1 MSLLTGL
8 TRGKG
13 TGTTDAVT
21 CPPDMSAELDNLT
34 QILENKNLTIQQQ
47 NKQLTDFQSMIPN
60 VKSDMYKLQNTVQ
73 ANNDNSQSAKRTF
86 HVSILVLVLLLIVGF
101 IMYLYNQLIS
111 KQAMFIIENSK
122 LFQDMA
128 EGFKSGKGGET
139 LQPGKE
145 FGDSQVDKTGIAEK
159 DMAKWNDVLSKIMTL
174 ISRGRFYLLLVIF
187 GFMYAFTIGMYSL
200 VYHGTD
206 TNMAA
211 QRIAISLSVILGFT
225 FLFVNNQTMIKPFEN
240 VVGGG
245 IVSMVYQK
253 FVRETMHGI
262 FKHKHFEGTSVF
274 PGAELYYDFMLSVFT
289 MKNMV
294 QVIYDIYE
302 HDGKYDFNI
311 NTDPENGVTKEKLKN
326 LFRYILQKNTIG
338 HGCWVYLASLTG
350 VLVSMRYLFANN
362 L

>member
-8 TRGKG
+8 TSGRGKG
-13 TGTTDAVT
+13 AEIIDAVT

-47 NKQLTDFQSMIPN
+47 NQQLNDFQSMIPN
-60 VKSDMYKLQNTVQ
+60 VKNDMYKLQNAVQ

-86 HVSILVLVLLLIVGF
+86 HVSVLALVLLVIVGF
-101 IMYLYNQLIS
+101 LMYLYNQLIS
-111 KQAMFIIENSK
+111 KQAMFIIEK
-122 LFQDMA
+122 EGLFQDMA
-128 EGFKSGKGGET
+128 QRFTSGNS
-139 LQPGKE
+139 P
-145 FGDSQVDKTGIAEK
+145 VDISGIAEK
-159 DMAKWNDVLSKIMTL
+159 DMATWNTILSKINTL

-206 TNMAA
+206 TDMAA
-211 QRIAISLSVILGFT
+211 QRIAMSLSVILGFT
-225 FLFVNNQTMIKPFEN
+225 FLFVNNATMIKPFEN
-240 VVGGG
+240 VVGGSV
-245 IVSMVYQK
+245 VSMVYQK
-253 FVRETMHGI
+253 YVRETMHGI
-262 FKHKHFEGTSVF
+262 FKHKHFEGTAVF
-274 PGAELYYDFMLSVFT
+274 PGAELYYDFMLSVFN

-302 HDGKYDFNI
+302 HDGKYDFKI
-311 NTDPENGVTKEKLKN
+311 NGDSENGVTKEKLNN

>member
-8 TRGKG
+8 TTGKG
-13 TGTTDAVT
+13 TGNSTTDAST

-47 NKQLTDFQSMIPN
+47 NKQLADFQSTIPN
-60 VKSDMYKLQNTVQ
+60 VKMDMYKLQNSVQ

-86 HVSILVLVLLLIVGF
+86 YISVLALVLLIIIGF

-111 KQAMFIIENSK
+111 KQAMFIINDSK
-122 LFQDMA
+122 LFQKMA
-128 EGFKSGKGGET
+128 EGFTSGNS
-139 LQPGKE
+139 P
-145 FGDSQVDKTGIAEK
+145 VDISRIAEA
-159 DMAKWNDVLSKIMTL
+159 DTATWNTVLSKIMTL
-174 ISRGRFYLLLVIF
+174 ISRGRFYLLLVVF
-187 GFMYAFTIGMYSL
+187 GFVYAFTIGMYSL

-245 IVSMVYQK
+245 IVSLVYQK

-262 FKHKHFEGTSVF
+262 FKHKHFEATAVF
-274 PGAELYYDFMLSVFT
+274 PGAELYYDFMLSVFN

-311 NTDPENGVTKEKLKN
+311 NGDSENGVTKEKLNN

-338 HGCWVYLASLTG
+338 HGCWVYLASLTS